1 LERWNAGEDS
11 CEDGAGSFVGDL
23 LMSLSDLAAIGSFVS
38 GIAVVVSFL
47 FLGFQIRQSNRNQ
60 KSLMQQGRTTRNV
73 EILLHIADPFVSEM
87 MLEANADIRAMDP
100 KKIWA
105 FYGVAAAVFWS
116 YEDSFLQYQRGLLD
130 AESWSS
136 DVTSIRRLLA
146 SPAYRIA
153 WKMVREGISGRY
165 RDYVDSVMR
174 DVALAPRNM
183 TEQWNMLAAEE
194 LPPA

>member
-1 LERWNAGEDS
+1 
-11 CEDGAGSFVGDL
+11 
-23 LMSLSDLAAIGSFVS
+23 MSLADLAAIGSFVS
-38 GIAVVVSFL
+38 GIAVVVSFV
-47 FLGFQIRQSNRNQ
+47 FLAFQIRQSNRNQ

-87 MLEANADIRAMDP
+87 MFEANANIGAMDP

-105 FYGVAAAVFWS
+105 FYGLAAAVFWS
-116 YEDSFLQYQRGLLD
+116 YEDSFLQFQRGLLD
-130 AESWSS
+130 GESWSS
-136 DVTSIRRLLA
+136 DATTIKRLLA

-153 WKMVREGISGRY
+153 WKMAREGISGGY

-183 TEQWNMLAAEE
+183 TDQWNMLVAEE
-194 LPPA
+194 LRSA